1 MKKTFIISSL
11 ICILAVSL
19 FTACGSSN
27 PSYWEAW
34 NVIEGYMVLDE
45 GEGATTRHFEP
56 YSPSITDKTKP
67 ATMYKHSYSRDPYTV
82 ITIQKWNKDTI
93 EYDNYE
99 SEALTISNKPK
110 ETKSCIFYKDEESI
124 YIISTLDSNDR
135 LKIHTDRYS
144 NATYRFIIDV
154 DGIYDDIEILLDEK
168 GPWDR

>member
-11 ICILAVSL
+11 ICILTLSM

-34 NVIEGYMVLDE
+34 NVVEGYMILDD

-56 YSPSITDKTKP
+56 YSVTITDTKYP
-67 ATMYKHSYSRDPYTV
+67 ATLYTHSYSRSPYTV
-82 ITIQKWNKDTI
+82 ITIQKWNKETI
-93 EYDNYE
+93 EYEDYQRE
-99 SEALTISNKPK
+99 TFTISNKPK
-110 ETKSCIFYKDEESI
+110 ETKNCIFYKDDESL
-124 YIISTLDSNDR
+124 YILSKLDSNDKV
-135 LKIHTDRYS
+135 KIHTDRYS

-168 GPWDR
+168 GPFD